1 MPTQQGI
8 TPRIPRAEYRVTALV
23 LLFILAIPGFTT
35 VSQSIERLNAHF
47 TGHDVNI
54 AVRLDGDPVTIVSD
68 NGPTLDS
75 VITKATLYVPK
86 LPEEVRAP
94 FIAQHLLTILSV
106 LTFGVCLV
114 MLVRSIAREQLF
126 SVRNTGLIATMTGA
140 AIVLATVVPIL
151 ETVVSRAIVEPLDM
165 GFMQPTANW
174 FPAIA
179 VAAIAGGGLLFQ
191 WFFRVGHGLARDS
204 EGLV

>member
-1 MPTQQGI
+1 MTTQHGA
-8 TPRIPRAEYRVTALV
+8 TVRIPRVEYRVTAIA
-23 LLFILAIPGFTT
+23 LLFILAVPAFMAI
-35 VSQSIERLNAHF
+35 SESIQRINAHL
-47 TGHDVNI
+47 TGRNVNI
-54 AVRLDGDPVTIVSD
+54 PVRLDGDPVTIVSD
-68 NGPTLDS
+68 RGPVLDS
-75 VITKATLYVPK
+75 VVTKATLHVPT
-86 LPEEVRAP
+86 LPEEVRAA
-94 FIAQHLLTILSV
+94 FIAQHLLTILAV
-106 LTFGVCLV
+106 LTLAVCLV
-114 MLVRSIAREQLF
+114 ILVRSIARGQLF
-126 SVRNTGLIATMTGA
+126 SARNTGLTATMTGA

-151 ETVVSRAIVEPLDM
+151 GTVVSRAIVEPLDM